1 MATLVVLVV
10 GAGALVGVL
19 SGGRIAD
26 RYLDRHLTRGLTAAA
41 LGYLVGAVC
50 LLSGLLIGFIRLSLP
65 LYVMAG
71 AAIAE
76 PNPPLDAARLDIM
89 VSGLWGRA
97 ERVRT
102 LLRGVFEALAP
113 LAFGF
118 TSSAL
123 SGGPRPGLGTG
134 VNVTHTVIT
143 AARTAALQKTFLI
156 MLIPLAVA
164 GLLML
169 RARRTYPSDVLTAAE
184 YQRQHDQAAPAEPAE
199 A

>member
-1 MATLVVLVV
+1 V
-10 GAGALVGVL
+10 
-19 SGGRIAD
+19 
-26 RYLDRHLTRGLTAAA
+26 
-41 LGYLVGAVC
+41 GYLVGAVC
-50 LLSGLLIGFIRLSLP
+50 LLTGLLSGFVGIALP
-65 LYVMAG
+65 LYVVAG

-97 ERVRT
+97 ESVRT

-123 SGGPRPGLGTG
+123 SGGAKPGLGTG
-134 VNVTHTVIT
+134 VNVSHTVIS

-156 MLIPLAVA
+156 MLVPLVVA

-184 YQRQHDQAAPAEPAE
+184 YERRRGQPDAAGRAGT
-199 A
+199 